1 MIEKGG
7 GAGGTGNTC
16 DVCESGGENTAR
28 AQLRPPLGERHQL
41 HLVSEV
47 LLDVPC
53 LQAALGHHL
62 ESCQLSP
69 RLPLIRFLALS
80 LPFIG

>member
-28 AQLRPPLGERHQL
+28 SQPRPSLGERRQL

-47 LLDVPC
+47 LLDVFEGIETC
-53 LQAALGHHL
+53 GEDHL
-62 ESCQLSP
+62 SHVPQ
-69 RLPLIRFLALS
+69 
-80 LPFIG
+80 